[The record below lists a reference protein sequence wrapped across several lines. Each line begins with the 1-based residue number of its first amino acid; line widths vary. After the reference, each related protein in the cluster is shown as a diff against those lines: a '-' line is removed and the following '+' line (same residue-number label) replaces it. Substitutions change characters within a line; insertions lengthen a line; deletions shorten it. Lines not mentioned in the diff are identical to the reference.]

1 MNTFWL
7 SILERA
13 INALLK
19 RIEKKRGSFNKD
31 RALRVY
37 GLLNSIVDKLG
48 KAIEAM

>member
-7 SILERA
+7 SILEKA
-13 INALLK
+13 ILAILK
-19 RIEKKRGSFNKD
+19 RIERKKGSFNKA
-31 RALRVY
+31 RAERVY